1 LGFRPIKHKT
11 NPYEALAKLYH
22 LGFKIIKMIKRTLLF
37 GNPAYLSTKNEQIVI
52 SYPNKEQETK
62 TVAIEDIGVI
72 VLENQQITI
81 TNGLL
86 EKLINNNVALIN
98 CDQQH
103 LPIGLLMPL
112 NGHTEQSERFKHQI
126 NASAPLK
133 KNLWQQTI
141 SSKIMN
147 QARLL
152 KKKGIPMRKMELWA
166 KEVTSGDALNHESRA
181 AVFYWQSLS
190 LILSIEDGTFNR
202 GQKGMPPNNLLNYG
216 YAILRAIT
224 ARAIVSSGMLPT
236 LGIFHRNKYNAYCLA
251 DDIMEPY
258 RPCVDLIVCHLME
271 TEDNVDELTVE
282 IKKQLLSIVS
292 IDVFID
298 GKNSPL
304 MVAMSRTTH
313 SLQECFEGTARKIL
327 YPIYV

>member
-1 LGFRPIKHKT
+1 
-11 NPYEALAKLYH
+11 
-22 LGFKIIKMIKRTLLF
+22 MIKRTLFF
-37 GNPAYLSTKNEQIVI
+37 GNPAYLSTKNEQIII
-52 SYPNKEQETK
+52 SYPDKEQETK

-86 EKLINNNVALIN
+86 EKLIHNNVALIN

-112 NGHTEQSERFKHQI
+112 NGHTEQSERFKNQI
-126 NASAPLK
+126 NASVPLK

-141 SSKIMN
+141 SAKIIN
-147 QARLL
+147 QAGLL
-152 KKKGIPMRKMELWA
+152 KEKGIPCRKMELWA

-181 AVFYWQSLS
+181 AVFYWPN
-190 LILSIEDGTFNR
+190 LIQIENFTR
-202 GQKGMPPNNLLNYG
+202 GQKGIAPNNLLNYG

-258 RPCVDLIVCHLME
+258 RPYVDLIVSHIME
-271 TEDNVDELTVE
+271 TEDTFEELTID
-282 IKKQLLSIVS
+282 IKKQLLSIAS

-313 SLQECFEGTARKIL
+313 SLHECFEGTTRKIL
-327 YPIYV
+327 YPVYV

>member
-1 LGFRPIKHKT
+1 L
-11 NPYEALAKLYH
+11 
-22 LGFKIIKMIKRTLLF
+22 IKRTLFF

-52 SYPNKEQETK
+52 SYPDKEQETK

-72 VLENQQITI
+72 ILENQQITI

-86 EKLINNNVALIN
+86 EKLTNNNVALIN
-98 CDQQH
+98 CDQYH

-112 NGHTEQSERFKHQI
+112 NGHTEQTERFKNQI

-141 SSKIMN
+141 SAKIMN
-147 QARLL
+147 QAGLL
-152 KKKGIPMRKMELWA
+152 KERGIPCRKMELWA

-181 AVFYWQSLS
+181 AVYYWQN
-190 LILSIEDGTFNR
+190 LITVENFTR
-202 GQKGMPPNNLLNYG
+202 GQKGIPPNNLLNYG

-258 RPCVDLIVCHLME
+258 RPYVDLIVCHIME
-271 TEDNVDELTVE
+271 TEDSYDELTTD
-282 IKKQLLSIVS
+282 IKKQLLSIAS

-313 SLQECFEGTARKIL
+313 SLHECFEGTARKIL
-327 YPIYV
+327 YPVYV

>member
-1 LGFRPIKHKT
+1 
-11 NPYEALAKLYH
+11 
-22 LGFKIIKMIKRTLLF
+22 MIKRTLLF

-86 EKLINNNVALIN
+86 EKLIRNKVALIN
-98 CDQQH
+98 CDQYH

-112 NGHTEQSERFKHQI
+112 NSHTEQSERFKHQI
-126 NASAPLK
+126 NASEPLK

-141 SSKIMN
+141 TSKIRN
-147 QARLL
+147 QAGVL
-152 KKKGIPMRKMELWA
+152 KEKGIPMRKMELWA
-166 KEVTSGDALNHESRA
+166 KEVTSGDTLNHESRA
-181 AVFYWQSLS
+181 AIYYWQN
-190 LILSIEDGTFNR
+190 LITVENFTR
-202 GQKGMPPNNLLNYG
+202 GQKGIAPNNLLNYG

-224 ARAIVSSGMLPT
+224 ARALVSSGMLPI

-258 RPCVDLIVCHLME
+258 RPYVDLIVCHIME
-271 TEDNVDELTVE
+271 TEDSFEELTVG
-282 IKKQLLSIVS
+282 IKKQLLNIAT

-313 SLQECFEGTARKIL
+313 SLQQCFAGTARKVL
-327 YPIYV
+327 YPVYV

>member
-1 LGFRPIKHKT
+1 
-11 NPYEALAKLYH
+11 
-22 LGFKIIKMIKRTLLF
+22 MIKRTLFF

-52 SYPNKEQETK
+52 SYPDKEQETK

-86 EKLINNNVALIN
+86 EKLTNNNVALIN
-98 CDQQH
+98 CDQYH

-112 NGHTEQSERFKHQI
+112 NGHTEQTERFKNQI
-126 NASAPLK
+126 NASVPLK

-141 SSKIMN
+141 SAKIGN
-147 QARLL
+147 QAGLL
-152 KKKGIPMRKMELWA
+152 KEKGIPCRKMELWA

-181 AVFYWQSLS
+181 AVFYWQN
-190 LILSIEDGTFNR
+190 LIPIENFTR

-258 RPCVDLIVCHLME
+258 RPYVDLIVCHIME
-271 TEDNVDELTVE
+271 TEDSYNELTIE
-282 IKKQLLSIVS
+282 IKKQLLNIAT

-313 SLQECFEGTARKIL
+313 SLHECFEGTARKIL
-327 YPIYV
+327 FPTFT

>member
-1 LGFRPIKHKT
+1 
-11 NPYEALAKLYH
+11 
-22 LGFKIIKMIKRTLLF
+22 MIKRTLFF

-52 SYPNKEQETK
+52 SYPDKEQETK

-86 EKLINNNVALIN
+86 EKLTHNNVALIN

-112 NGHTEQSERFKHQI
+112 SGHTEQTERFKNQI
-126 NASAPLK
+126 NASVPLK

-141 SSKIMN
+141 SSKITN
-147 QARLL
+147 QAGLL
-152 KKKGIPMRKMELWA
+152 KEKGIPMRKMELWA
-166 KEVTSGDALNHESRA
+166 KEVTSGDSLNHESRA
-181 AVFYWQSLS
+181 AVYYWQSL
-190 LILSIEDGTFNR
+190 IKIENFTR
-202 GQKGMPPNNLLNYG
+202 GQKGIPPNNLLNYG

-224 ARAIVSSGMLPT
+224 ARALVSSGMLPT

-258 RPCVDLIVCHLME
+258 RPYVDLIVCHIME
-271 TEDNVDELTVE
+271 TEDSYNELTIE
-282 IKKQLLSIVS
+282 IKKQLLNIAT
-292 IDVFID
+292 IDVNID

-304 MVAMSRTTH
+304 MVAMSRTTN
-313 SLQECFEGTARKIL
+313 SLHECFEGSSRRIL

>member
-1 LGFRPIKHKT
+1 
-11 NPYEALAKLYH
+11 
-22 LGFKIIKMIKRTLLF
+22 MIKRTLFF

-52 SYPNKEQETK
+52 SYPDKEQETK

-86 EKLINNNVALIN
+86 EKLTNNNVALIN
-98 CDQQH
+98 CDQYH

-112 NGHTEQSERFKHQI
+112 NGHTEQTERFKNQI
-126 NASAPLK
+126 NASVPLK

-141 SSKIMN
+141 SSKILN
-147 QARLL
+147 QAGLL
-152 KKKGIPMRKMELWA
+152 KEKGIPCRKMELWA

-181 AVFYWQSLS
+181 AVFYWQN
-190 LILSIEDGTFNR
+190 LIPIENFTR
-202 GQKGMPPNNLLNYG
+202 GQKGIPPNNLLNYG

-258 RPCVDLIVCHLME
+258 RPYVDLIVCHIME
-271 TEDNVDELTVE
+271 TEDSYDELTIE
-282 IKKQLLSIVS
+282 IKKQLLNIAT

-304 MVAMSRTTH
+304 MVAMSRTTN
-313 SLQECFEGTARKIL
+313 SLHECFEGTARKIL
-327 YPIYV
+327 YPVYV

>member
-1 LGFRPIKHKT
+1 
-11 NPYEALAKLYH
+11 
-22 LGFKIIKMIKRTLLF
+22 MIKRTLFF

-52 SYPNKEQETK
+52 SYPDKEQETK

-98 CDQQH
+98 CDQFH
-103 LPIGLLMPL
+103 LPVGLLMPL
-112 NGHTEQSERFKHQI
+112 NGHTEQSERFKNQI
-126 NASAPLK
+126 NASVPLK

-141 SSKIMN
+141 SAKIMN
-147 QARLL
+147 QAGLL
-152 KKKGIPMRKMELWA
+152 KEKGIPMRKMELWA
-166 KEVTSGDALNHESRA
+166 KEVASGDALNHESRA
-181 AVFYWQSLS
+181 AVYYWQN
-190 LILSIEDGTFNR
+190 LISIDNFTR
-202 GQKGMPPNNLLNYG
+202 GQKGIAPNNLLNYG

-258 RPCVDLIVCHLME
+258 RPYVDLIVCHIME
-271 TEDNVDELTVE
+271 TEDSYEELTID
-282 IKKQLLSIVS
+282 IKKQLLNIAT
-292 IDVFID
+292 IDVLID

-304 MVAMSRTTH
+304 MVAMSRTTN
-313 SLQECFEGTARKIL
+313 SLNQCFEGSLRKIL

>member
-1 LGFRPIKHKT
+1 
-11 NPYEALAKLYH
+11 
-22 LGFKIIKMIKRTLLF
+22 MIKRTLFF
-37 GNPAYLSTKNEQIVI
+37 GNPAYLSTKHEQIVI

-141 SSKIMN
+141 SAKIVN
-147 QARLL
+147 QGGLL
-152 KKKGIPMRKMELWA
+152 KEKGISMRKMELWA
-166 KEVTSGDALNHESRA
+166 KEVNSGDTLNHESRA
-181 AVFYWQSLS
+181 AVFYWHSLS
-190 LILSIEDGTFNR
+190 SILSKEYGTFNR
-202 GQKGMPPNNLLNYG
+202 GQQGVPPNNLLNYG

-258 RPCVDLIVCHLME
+258 RPYVDLIVCHLME
-271 TEDNVDELTVE
+271 TLDNVDELTVE

-313 SLQECFEGTARKIL
+313 SLQECFEGSARKIL

>member
-1 LGFRPIKHKT
+1 
-11 NPYEALAKLYH
+11 
-22 LGFKIIKMIKRTLLF
+22 MIKRTLFF

-52 SYPNKEQETK
+52 TYPDKVQETK

-98 CDQQH
+98 CNQLH

-126 NASAPLK
+126 NATLPLK
-133 KNLWQQTI
+133 KNLWQQTV
-141 SSKIMN
+141 SVKIAN
-147 QARLL
+147 QAKLL
-152 KKKGIPMRKMELWA
+152 KEYGMPMRKMELWA

-190 LILSIEDGTFNR
+190 HILNQNDQQFMR
-202 GQKGMPPNNLLNYG
+202 GQEGFPPNNLLNYG
-216 YAILRAIT
+216 YAILRALT

-258 RPCVDLIVCHLME
+258 RPFVDKIVCQIVAIAPPTL
-271 TEDNVDELTVE
+271 DLTTAL
-282 IKKQLLSIVS
+282 KTQLLAVAS
-292 IDVFID
+292 IDVMLD
-298 GKNSPL
+298 GKKSPL
-304 MVAMSRTTH
+304 MVAMSRTTN
-313 SLQECFEGTARKIL
+313 SLHECFEGSARKIL
-327 YPIYV
+327 YPDYA

>member
-1 LGFRPIKHKT
+1 
-11 NPYEALAKLYH
+11 
-22 LGFKIIKMIKRTLLF
+22 MIKRTLFF

-52 SYPNKEQETK
+52 SYPDKEQETK
-62 TVAIEDIGVI
+62 TVSIEDIGFI

-86 EKLINNNVALIN
+86 EKLTNNNVALIN
-98 CDQQH
+98 CDQYH

-112 NGHTEQSERFKHQI
+112 NGHTEQSERFKNQI
-126 NASAPLK
+126 SASNPLK

-141 SSKIMN
+141 ICKIIN
-147 QARLL
+147 QAGLL
-152 KKKGIPMRKMELWA
+152 KEKGIPCRKMEIWA

-181 AVFYWQSLS
+181 AVFYWQNLFQ
-190 LILSIEDGTFNR
+190 IENFTR
-202 GQKGMPPNNLLNYG
+202 GQKGIAPNNLLNYG

-258 RPCVDLIVCHLME
+258 RPYVDIIVCHIME
-271 TEDNVDELTVE
+271 TEDNYEELTIE
-282 IKKQLLSIVS
+282 IKKQLLSIAS
-292 IDVFID
+292 IDVLID

-304 MVAMSRTTH
+304 MVAMSRTTN
-313 SLQECFEGTARKIL
+313 SLYECFEGTARKIL
-327 YPIYV
+327 YPIYS

>member
-1 LGFRPIKHKT
+1 
-11 NPYEALAKLYH
+11 
-22 LGFKIIKMIKRTLLF
+22 MIKRTLFF
-37 GNPAYLSTKNEQIVI
+37 GNSAYLSTKNEQIVI
-52 SYPNKEQETK
+52 TYPNKETETK
-62 TVAIEDIGVI
+62 TVPIEDIGVI

-86 EKLINNNVALIN
+86 EKLIHNNVALIT

-126 NASAPLK
+126 DSSEPLK

-141 SSKIMN
+141 SSKIRN
-147 QARLL
+147 QAGLL
-152 KKKGIPMRKMELWA
+152 KEKGIPMSKMELWA
-166 KEVTSGDALNHESRA
+166 KEVTSGDALNHEARA
-181 AVFYWQSLS
+181 AVYYWKN
-190 LILSIEDGTFNR
+190 LIPIENFTR
-202 GQKGMPPNNLLNYG
+202 GQKGIAPNNLLNYG

-258 RPCVDLIVCHLME
+258 RPFVDLIVCQIMQ
-271 TEDNVDELTVE
+271 TEENYEELTFD
-282 IKKQLLSIVS
+282 IKKQLLSIATM
-292 IDVFID
+292 DVFID

-313 SLQECFEGTARKIL
+313 SLHQCFEGTARKIL

>member
-1 LGFRPIKHKT
+1 
-11 NPYEALAKLYH
+11 
-22 LGFKIIKMIKRTLLF
+22 MIKRTLFF

-52 SYPNKEQETK
+52 SYPDKEQETK

-86 EKLINNNVALIN
+86 EKLTHNNVALIN

-112 NGHTEQSERFKHQI
+112 NGHTEQSERFRNQI

-147 QARLL
+147 QAGLL
-152 KKKGIPMRKMELWA
+152 KEKGIPMRKMELWA
-166 KEVTSGDALNHESRA
+166 KEVTSGDALNHEARA
-181 AVFYWQSLS
+181 AVYYWQN
-190 LILSIEDGTFNR
+190 LITVEDFTR
-202 GQKGMPPNNLLNYG
+202 GQKGIPPNNLLNYG

-224 ARAIVSSGMLPT
+224 ARTIVSSGMLPT

-258 RPCVDLIVCHLME
+258 RPYVDLIVSHIME
-271 TEDNVDELTVE
+271 TEDSYEELTID
-282 IKKQLLSIVS
+282 IKKQLLSIAT

-313 SLQECFEGTARKIL
+313 SLHECFEGKSRKIL
-327 YPIYV
+327 YPVYV

>member
-1 LGFRPIKHKT
+1 
-11 NPYEALAKLYH
+11 
-22 LGFKIIKMIKRTLLF
+22 MIKRTLFF
-37 GNPAYLSTKNEQIVI
+37 GNPAYLSTRNEQIVI
-52 SYPNKEQETK
+52 YYPDKEQDTK

-86 EKLINNNVALIN
+86 EKLIHNNVALIN
-98 CDQQH
+98 CDQYH

-112 NGHTEQSERFKHQI
+112 NGHTEQSERFKNQI

-147 QARLL
+147 QAGVL
-152 KKKGIPMRKMELWA
+152 KEKGIPMRKMELWA
-166 KEVTSGDALNHESRA
+166 KEVTSGDTLNHESRA
-181 AVFYWQSLS
+181 AVYYWQN
-190 LILSIEDGTFNR
+190 LIQIENFTR
-202 GQKGMPPNNLLNYG
+202 GQKGIPPNNMLNYG

-258 RPCVDLIVCHLME
+258 RPYVDLIVCHIME
-271 TEDNVDELTVE
+271 TEDIFEELTID
-282 IKKQLLSIVS
+282 IKKQLLSIAS

-304 MVAMSRTTH
+304 MVAMSRTTN
-313 SLQECFEGTARKIL
+313 SLHECFEGKTRKIL
-327 YPIYV
+327 YPVYV

>member
-1 LGFRPIKHKT
+1 
-11 NPYEALAKLYH
+11 
-22 LGFKIIKMIKRTLLF
+22 MIKRTLFF

-86 EKLINNNVALIN
+86 EKLVNNNVALIN
-98 CDQQH
+98 CDQFH

-112 NGHTEQSERFKHQI
+112 NGHTEQSERFKNQI
-126 NASAPLK
+126 NATAPLK

-141 SSKIMN
+141 SAKIRN
-147 QARLL
+147 QAGLL
-152 KKKGIPMRKMELWA
+152 KEKGIPCRKMEIWS

-181 AVFYWQSLS
+181 AVFYWQN
-190 LILSIEDGTFNR
+190 LITVDNFTR
-202 GQKGMPPNNLLNYG
+202 GQKGIPPNNLLNYG

-258 RPCVDLIVCHLME
+258 RPYVDLIATHIME
-271 TEDNVDELTVE
+271 TEDNFEELT
-282 IKKQLLSIVS
+282 IDLKKQLLSVAA
-292 IDVFID
+292 IDVTID

-304 MVAMSRTTH
+304 MVAMSRTTN
-313 SLQECFEGTARKIL
+313 SLHECFEGSARKVL
-327 YPIYV
+327 YPVF

>member
-1 LGFRPIKHKT
+1 
-11 NPYEALAKLYH
+11 
-22 LGFKIIKMIKRTLLF
+22 MIKRTLFF

-52 SYPNKEQETK
+52 SYPDKKQETK

-112 NGHTEQSERFKHQI
+112 NGHTEQSERFRNQI

-147 QARLL
+147 QAGLL
-152 KKKGIPMRKMELWA
+152 KEKGIPMRKMELWS
-166 KEVTSGDALNHESRA
+166 KEVTSGDVLNHESRA

-190 LILSIEDGTFNR
+190 PILSKNDGVFNR
-202 GQKGMPPNNLLNYG
+202 GQHGKSPNNLFNYG

-258 RPCVDLIVCHLME
+258 RPYVDLIVCHIME
-271 TEDNVDELTVE
+271 TEDIVDELTIE
-282 IKKQLLSIVS
+282 IKKQLLNIAS
-292 IDVFID
+292 IDVLID

-313 SLQECFEGTARKIL
+313 SLHECFEGTARRIL
-327 YPIYV
+327 YPVYV